1 MKNLYLIVNPHGG
14 LKKGLRILEKVK
26 PIFEQEKIALKIL
39 KTEYAGHAQNIV
51 VNLILKDLMVCVRLG
66 VMVRCMNL

>member
-1 MKNLYLIVNPHGG
+1 MKNLFLIVNPHGG

-39 KTEYAGHAQNIV
+39 KTE
-51 VNLILKDLMVCVRLG
+51 
-66 VMVRCMNL
+66 

>member
-1 MKNLYLIVNPHGG
+1 MKNLFLIVNPHGG

-39 KTEYAGHAQNIV
+39 KTEYGIINYMLWE
-51 VNLILKDLMVCVRLG
+51 LIW
-66 VMVRCMNL
+66 